1 MTWLKDDKGNKSSVE
16 YFGSEELAK
25 KALDSL
31 VDCENCT
38 NCSDCFDCSDCSDCF
53 RCSFCSDCFRC
64 CDCFFCSGCSRCSD
78 CFRCYKA
85 TGAKADIAEVPTIPN
100 IHKAVYEAVSQPN
113 ALNMSDWHT
122 CETTHSRAGWV
133 VFLAGESGKKLE
145 SKSGTLLSTMKIYD
159 ASAPGYLINPCRFF
173 DSNKDAMD
181 DMKRMAREE

>member
-38 NCSDCFDCSDCSDCF
+38 NCSFCSDCS
-53 RCSFCSDCFRC
+53 RCFRC
-64 CDCFFCSGCSRCSD
+64 CD

-122 CETTHSRAGWV
+122 CETTHCRAGWV

-145 SKSGTLLSTMKIYD
+145 SKSGTLLAAMKIYD

-181 DMKRMAREE
+181 DMKRMAREAECK